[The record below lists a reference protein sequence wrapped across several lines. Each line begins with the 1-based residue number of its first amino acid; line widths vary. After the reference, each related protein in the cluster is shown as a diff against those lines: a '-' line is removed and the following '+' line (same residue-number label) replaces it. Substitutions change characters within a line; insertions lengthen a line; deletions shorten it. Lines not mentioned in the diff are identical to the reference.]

1 MACAFCDEKQL
12 QDRLVYRD
20 GLVMSFPT
28 QMPIVPGHVLVCPV
42 RHVATMEGLTPEE
55 WVAMRRLVTHVK
67 EAARRAF
74 GAEGFNVAW
83 NEGEMAGQTVPHL
96 HIHVVPRR
104 TGDAGIW
111 QYEPRQ
117 FLYRPGSRAT
127 SGEEELCQAAQELK
141 KYL

>member
-1 MACAFCDEKQL
+1 MACAFCDEKEL

-42 RHVATMEGLTPEE
+42 RHVATMEELTHEE
-55 WVAMRRLVTHVK
+55 WAAVRGLVTRVK
-67 EAARRAF
+67 EVAGRAF

-83 NEGEMAGQTVPHL
+83 NEGVMAGQTVPHL
-96 HIHVVPRR
+96 HLHVVPRR
-104 TGDAGIW
+104 AGDAGIW

-127 SGEEELCQAAQELK
+127 SGEEELRHVASELK

>member
-1 MACAFCDEKQL
+1 MACAFCDEKEL

-42 RHVATMEGLTPEE
+42 RHVATMEELTHEE
-55 WVAMRRLVTHVK
+55 WVAMRGLAMRVK
-67 EAARRAF
+67 EASRRAL

-83 NEGEMAGQTVPHL
+83 NEGEMAGQMVPHL
-96 HIHVVPRR
+96 HLHVVPRR

-127 SGEEELCQAAQELK
+127 SGEEELCQVAKELK